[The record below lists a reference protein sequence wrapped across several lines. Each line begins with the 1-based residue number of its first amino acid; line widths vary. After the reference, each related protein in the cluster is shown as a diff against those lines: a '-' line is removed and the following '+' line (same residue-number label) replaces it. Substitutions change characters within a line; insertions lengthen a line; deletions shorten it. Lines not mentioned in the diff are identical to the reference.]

1 MAIQSRIA
9 MEDRI
14 YAVLKKYREVV
25 ALRFAKDSPIYLSM
39 PRLTPLPGHTPAAVV
54 CEASTPDAWTWTGRL
69 DELASVE
76 APRGAAGVLI
86 IGDVVEVR
94 ASLAAAV
101 AARQEPTRGEVKY
114 GRYR

>member
-1 MAIQSRIA
+1 MMALAGRA
-9 MEDRI
+9 G
-14 YAVLKKYREVV
+14 V
-25 ALRFAKDSPIYLSM
+25 AE
-39 PRLTPLPGHTPAAVV
+39 RLAAHGWAPHTPAAVV

-114 GRYR
+114 GRY